1 MKKLSLLLIVSLS
14 AVAFQ
19 VNAQS
24 SLKLKVANME
34 FDRMRYA
41 DAIVH
46 FEEILTKDQNN
57 AEVRIKLGECYRK
70 VRDSKNALRI
80 YAQLANEEKSNPKY
94 FWYYAQAL
102 AENGYYLEA
111 ASWYEKYSNAVVD
124 GHYARAYATAYKN
137 IETFFEDSSDYL
149 LQELPFINSPQSDF
163 SPVYHGNGFLFIS
176 NRKQQN
182 VVRTTFEQDQSSFLD
197 FYFAADTTEIE
208 SLLNNPIY
216 EYKSKKH
223 YYNGEY
229 TIATS
234 NDNSIPAQYGDLYKY
249 DTIHYYFEDKNLVK
263 RMVDEGVKTRYHEGP
278 LTYTA
283 SHDTVYFTRSTSFEK
298 GKSDKRTSRLAIF
311 ISYIK
316 DGKWIEA
323 REISLNGR
331 DFSTGHPTMSPDNK
345 RMYFSSDRPGGK
357 GGVDIYY
364 VEYSHGAFSDPV
376 NVEEINTPDDE
387 VFPYVAPDG
396 DLYFSSNGHP
406 GLGGLDLFVVTI
418 DGSKVGEVRNM
429 GSPFNSTLD
438 DFGIAWHHTM
448 TKGFLSS
455 NRKRGLGDDDI
466 YSFKKLCSSV
476 IAYVYDSISGQP
488 LESVLVSTGEY
499 TGYTDKKGRIEFC
512 LKPGDHAF
520 SIAKEHYQ
528 EKDSVVSSRSYIEIG
543 LNPLAFDLAGR
554 IVSKENNSPIVGAR
568 VVLTNTDTHAITEFE
583 TDKLGNYH
591 FPLDI
596 SSNYTISVSKKL
608 CGATLLNRTTKGLT
622 QSETLRGDMEMLC
635 KGDIIK
641 VENIY
646 YDLNKWAIR
655 ADAATEL
662 NKLVDVMNQYPD
674 MRIELRSHTDSRSSA
689 AFNMKLSTKRAES
702 VLDYM
707 AEQGVVPSRMR
718 AAGFGESKP
727 LNRCIDGVKCSEEE
741 FQANRRTEFRI
752 LSINDEERSAQDA
765 AWAQQIAENQILRAA
780 LADTVKKDEP
790 VPAVALKRP
799 GKAHKKTAAVKPV
812 SDKPAYTIES
822 YAVKEEGVAEV
833 YDNAKSNRKFLAL
846 HKTAPSGTMIKIR
859 NETNNRE
866 IFVRVVGKLAESEE
880 NADTLV
886 KISKSA
892 YDKLEAND
900 SRFKVEVTYFK

>member
-1 MKKLSLLLIVSLS
+1 MKKLSLILIVSLS
-14 AVAFQ
+14 AVAFHTNGQ
-19 VNAQS
+19 
-24 SLKLKVANME
+24 SLKLKVANTE

-46 FEEILTKDQNN
+46 FEQILTKDQNN
-57 AEVRIKLGECYRK
+57 TEVKIKLGECYRK
-70 VRDSKNALRI
+70 VRDAKNALRI
-80 YAQLANEEKSNPKY
+80 YAQLANSEKANPKY
-94 FWYYAQAL
+94 YWYYAQAL
-102 AENGYYLEA
+102 AENGYYIES
-111 ASWYEKYSNAVVD
+111 ASWYEKYSNSVVN
-124 GHYARAYATAYKN
+124 GHYAQAYANAYKN

-163 SPVYHGNGFLFIS
+163 SPVYHANGFLFIS
-176 NRKQQN
+176 NRNQQS

-197 FYFAADTTEIE
+197 FYFASDTTQIE
-208 SLLNNPIY
+208 SLLNDPIY
-216 EYKSKKH
+216 EYKNKKG
-223 YYNGEY
+223 YYNGQY

-234 NDNSIPAQYGDLYKY
+234 NDNTIPAQYGNLYKY
-249 DTIHYYFEDKNLVK
+249 DTIHYYYENSNLVK

-283 SHDTVYFTRSTSFEK
+283 SHDTVYFTRSNPFEK
-298 GKSDKRTSRLAIF
+298 GKDAKRTSRLALF

-316 DGKWIEA
+316 DGQWVNA
-323 REISLNGR
+323 TEISLNGR
-331 DFSTGHPTMSPDNK
+331 DFSTGHPTMTPDNK

-364 VEYSHGAFSDPV
+364 VEYNHGAFSEPV

-418 DGSKVGEVRNM
+418 EGAKVGAIKNL

-438 DFGIAWHHTM
+438 DFGMAWHPSM

-455 NRKRGLGDDDI
+455 NRKRGYGDDDI

-512 LKPGDHAF
+512 LKPGDHYFAV
-520 SIAKEHYQ
+520 AKQNYQ
-528 EKDSVVSSRSYIEIG
+528 SKDSVISSRSYIEFA
-543 LNPLAFDLAGR
+543 LNPLAFDIAGQ

-568 VVLTNTDTHAITEFE
+568 IVLTNTDTHATTVVE
-583 TDKLGNYH
+583 TDKLGSYH

-596 SSNYTISVSKKL
+596 SSNYTVSVSRKL

-622 QSETLRGDMEMLC
+622 VSETLRGDMEMLC

-646 YDLNKWAIR
+646 YDLNKYAIR
-655 ADAATEL
+655 PDAAIEL
-662 NKLVDVMNQYPD
+662 NKLVDIMNQYPD

-689 AFNMKLSTKRAES
+689 ASNMKLSTKRADA

-707 AEQGVVPSRMR
+707 AEQGVVSSRMR

-727 LNRCIDGVKCSEEE
+727 LNRCVDGVKCSEPE
-741 FQANRRTEFRI
+741 FQVNRRTEFRI
-752 LSINDEERSAQDA
+752 LSINDEERSEQDA

-780 LADTVKKDEP
+780 LADSVKKQEV
-790 VPAVALKRP
+790 VPTVAIQRP
-799 GKAHKKTAAVKPV
+799 GKAHKKTVAAKPADV
-812 SDKPAYTIES
+812 KPAYTIES
-822 YAVKEEGVAEV
+822 YAVKEEGVAEIF
-833 YDNAKSNRKFLAL
+833 DNAKSSRKFLAL

-866 IFVRVVGKLAESEE
+866 IFVRVVGKLSASEGT
-880 NADTLV
+880 DTLV

-892 YDKLEAND
+892 YEKLEAID
-900 SRFKVEVTYFK
+900 SRFKVEVTYFR